1 MLKKWKLKREIE
13 KCKKQI
19 TVLEQRRTRSQAAL
33 VEAILQQTSPNDKDA
48 DFFNYFTTRIEAER
62 NKLHQLMEEL
72 ESLQK

>member
-33 VEAILQQTSPNDKDA
+33 LEAILTHQSPDDA
-48 DFFNYFTTRIEAER
+48 DVDYFNRYTAIIDEER
-62 NKLHQLMEEL
+62 DKMHALKKEL
-72 ESLQK
+72 ADLK